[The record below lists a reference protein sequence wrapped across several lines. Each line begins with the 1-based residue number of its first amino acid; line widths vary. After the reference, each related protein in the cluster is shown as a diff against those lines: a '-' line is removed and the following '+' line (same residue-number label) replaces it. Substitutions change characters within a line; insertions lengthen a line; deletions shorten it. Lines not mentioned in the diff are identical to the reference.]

1 MESTYL
7 CVILH
12 VKHRKIPIFSDYFL
26 NLLGIQLWVKS
37 NMANMFG
44 DVTGFQQGY
53 HPRSIINPVT
63 LSESAVCS
71 EFN

>member
-26 NLLGIQLWVKS
+26 NLPGIQLWVKS

-44 DVTGFQQGY
+44 DVTGFQQGH
-53 HPRSIINPVT
+53 HP
-63 LSESAVCS
+63 
-71 EFN
+71 